1 MSIQTIINV
10 CETLQIDRR
19 KVVGVQYTRS
29 EIAKISST
37 PTRNPWKFELNVS
50 AGLQYSKC
58 RSLIEDLD
66 SLDRM
71 NTETVSFN
79 GVPGQSFIFA
89 YQGVM
94 TGAQVSAI
102 TVQSFTGTNLV
113 LTNLPAVGV
122 VGASNALFK
131 KGDFIQLASYP
142 HPFTVTQDVVRGTNT
157 ATTATVTLSVHRP
170 NFITASVV
178 GQTIKVGNDV
188 QFKVFCPN
196 MPTYRLVPGG
206 TDAIVEWTSAF
217 QLYEY
222 TGDVA

>member
-1 MSIQTIINV
+1 MSLQKIINI

-29 EIAKISST
+29 EVAKVSAT

-50 AGLQYSKC
+50 AGLQYSKS
-58 RSLIEDLD
+58 RALIEDID
-66 SLDRM
+66 SLDRL

-79 GVPGQSFIFA
+79 SVPGQSFIFA

-94 TGAQVSAI
+94 TGAQVNSI
-102 TVQSFTGTNLV
+102 TVQSFTGTS
-113 LTNLPAVGV
+113 LTVTGLPVVGV
-122 VGASNALFK
+122 VGANGILFK
-131 KGDFIQLASYP
+131 KGDFIQINDYP

-157 ATTATVTLSVHRP
+157 ATNAAVTLTVHRP

-178 GQTIKVGNDV
+178 GKGIKVGNDV

-196 MPTYRLVPGG
+196 MPTYRLIPGG
-206 TDAIVEWTSAF
+206 TDAIIEWTSPF

-222 TGDVA
+222 TGDVQ